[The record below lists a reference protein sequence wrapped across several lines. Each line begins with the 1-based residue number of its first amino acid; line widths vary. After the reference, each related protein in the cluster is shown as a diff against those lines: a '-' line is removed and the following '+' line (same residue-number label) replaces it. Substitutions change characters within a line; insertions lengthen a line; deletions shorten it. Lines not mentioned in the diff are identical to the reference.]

1 LRDFY
6 EFLESCGK
14 APTIVGH
21 ARSAEI
27 PGAVA
32 MQWTGNVANHRSL
45 FSRLHREGL
54 VIGEPHGNLFLT
66 AKGIQQAIV
75 AVRKHRFVEHYLHL
89 LLDLPAEAIDRGA
102 DATEHWLDETMLARL
117 ESQLGVSTM
126 EVPESLHPIVPEDP
140 SGMPSSPSAGKLGGR
155 DG

>member
-1 LRDFY
+1 M
-6 EFLESCGK
+6 
-14 APTIVGH
+14 VGH

-27 PGAVA
+27 PGTAA
-32 MQWTGNVANHRSL
+32 LQWTRSVANHRSL
-45 FSRLHREGL
+45 FSRLQREGL
-54 VIGEPHGNLFLT
+54 VIGEPQGNLCLT
-66 AKGIQQAIV
+66 AKGIQQAII

-126 EVPESLHPIVPEDP
+126 EVPESLHPIVPEDK
-140 SGMPSSPSAGKLGGR
+140 SGIASSQSAGKQGGK